1 MEHESSLSE
10 RLLGENV
17 KPYLGAQSKW
27 GEVLLLPA
35 EEDTPWDEDSPPL
48 ESGFYGNPVR
58 RFNGRIIEPR
68 KSPLDPI
75 APDILAF
82 IKTRVP
88 QIDMDDGT
96 PVFEH
101 TKVPIKRMFDL
112 LLAGKSLEDFLRD
125 YPSVPSATAIA
136 VLGNEATL
144 FYESISGAIDAVT
157 SAPTSTSF

>member
-1 MEHESSLSE
+1 MEHELSLSE
-10 RLLGENV
+10 KPLGENV
-17 KPYLGAQSKW
+17 KPYFGIISEW
-27 GEVLLLPA
+27 DRVLLLPA
-35 EEDTPWDEDSPPL
+35 EEDGSWDEDSPPL

-75 APDILAF
+75 APDILEF

-88 QIDMDDGT
+88 QIDMVDGT

-112 LLAGKSLEDFLRD
+112 LLAGKPLEEFLRD
-125 YPSVPSATAIA
+125 YPSVPRVTAVA

-144 FYESISGAIDAVT
+144 FYESISVAIDAVT
-157 SAPTSTSF
+157 LAPTSTSS